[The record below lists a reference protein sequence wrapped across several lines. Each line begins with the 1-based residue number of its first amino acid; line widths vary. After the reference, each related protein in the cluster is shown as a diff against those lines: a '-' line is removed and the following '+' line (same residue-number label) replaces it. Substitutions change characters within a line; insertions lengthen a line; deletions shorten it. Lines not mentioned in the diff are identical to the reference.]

1 MMLCFRAP
9 RLIFR
14 FAACLA
20 FVTAMG
26 VLPMAGMG
34 RAMADTELR
43 FDFAYVEAGLPAPT
57 PEVVVTDLFSD
68 RPVTVVSA
76 EAEEAGEGV
85 ARRVVRLEPDRF
97 DGPYARLRVAV
108 SGLELPSGDSKSG
121 EDIRFAFE
129 MVLRRDLLPEGP
141 VVLRVPVV
149 TTSRRQ
155 AMKPYM
161 TMPDLIEALPD
172 RFFMAQQWMS
182 LYQASA
188 EAVAAAPQG
197 FALHRLIARA
207 VVDFAIATADARRGP
222 VLILPTPELKQ
233 TLELYWA
240 SMPTGQRTHI
250 AAYEDARTILWLDVP
265 LAEEM
270 LRRARRNGIEAP
282 AACAQAREH
291 LDFFA
296 RRAPAEEE
304 AEPVDR
310 LFPAPGTLAG
320 YLEGRRLDILFACTR
335 LRI

>member
-1 MMLCFRAP
+1 MMPMLCQFSDFR
-9 RLIFR
+9 RL
-14 FAACLA
+14 AACLGL
-20 FVTAMG
+20 V
-26 VLPMAGMG
+26 AGLVALSG
-34 RAMADTELR
+34 AEGAARETELR
-43 FDFAYVEAGLPAPT
+43 FDFAFVEPGLPAPV
-57 PEVVVTDLFSD
+57 PEIVVTDLYSD
-68 RPVTVVSA
+68 RPLSVAAVEV
-76 EAEEAGEGV
+76 EAEGV
-85 ARRVVRLEPDRF
+85 ARRVVQLEADRF

-108 SGLELPSGDSKSG
+108 SGLQLPAGDSKSD
-121 EDIRFAFE
+121 EVIRFAFE
-129 MVLRRDLLPEGP
+129 MVLRRDLLPDGP
-141 VVLRVPVV
+141 LEVRIPVV

-161 TMPDLIEALPD
+161 AMPELQEELPD

-233 TLELYWA
+233 TLDLYWA

-250 AAYEDARTILWLDVP
+250 AAYEDARTILWLEVP

-270 LRRARRNGIEAP
+270 LRRARRSGIEAP

-296 RRAPAEEE
+296 RRLPAEEE
-304 AEPVDR
+304 AGRVDR
-310 LFPAPGTLAG
+310 LFPTPGTLAG

>member
-1 MMLCFRAP
+1 MMPMLCQFADFR
-9 RLIFR
+9 RL
-14 FAACLA
+14 AACLGL
-20 FVTAMG
+20 V
-26 VLPMAGMG
+26 AGLVALSG
-34 RAMADTELR
+34 AEGAARETELR
-43 FDFAYVEAGLPAPT
+43 FDFAFVEPGLPAPV
-57 PEVVVTDLFSD
+57 PEIVVTDLYSD
-68 RPVTVVSA
+68 RPLSVATVEV
-76 EAEEAGEGV
+76 EAEGV
-85 ARRVVRLEPDRF
+85 ARRVVQLEADRF

-108 SGLELPSGDSKSG
+108 SGLQLPAGDSKSD
-121 EDIRFAFE
+121 EVIRFAFE
-129 MVLRRDLLPEGP
+129 MVLRRDLLPDGP
-141 VVLRVPVV
+141 LEVRIPVV

-161 TMPDLIEALPD
+161 AMPELQEELPD

-233 TLELYWA
+233 TLDLYWA

-250 AAYEDARTILWLDVP
+250 AAYEDARTILWLEVP

-270 LRRARRNGIEAP
+270 LRRARRSGIEAP

-296 RRAPAEEE
+296 RRLPAEDE
-304 AEPVDR
+304 AGRVDR
-310 LFPAPGTLAG
+310 LFPTPGTLAG

>member
-1 MMLCFRAP
+1 MPMLCLFADFR
-9 RLIFR
+9 RL
-14 FAACLA
+14 AACLGL
-20 FVTAMG
+20 V
-26 VLPMAGMG
+26 AGLVALSG
-34 RAMADTELR
+34 AEGAARETELR
-43 FDFAYVEAGLPAPT
+43 FDFAFVEPGLPAPV
-57 PEVVVTDLFSD
+57 PEIVVTDLYSD
-68 RPVTVVSA
+68 RPLSVAAVEV
-76 EAEEAGEGV
+76 EAEGV
-85 ARRVVRLEPDRF
+85 ARRVVQLEADRF

-108 SGLELPSGDSKSG
+108 SGLQLPAGDSKSD
-121 EDIRFAFE
+121 EVIRFAFE
-129 MVLRRDLLPEGP
+129 MVLRRDLLPDGP
-141 VVLRVPVV
+141 LEVRIPVV

-161 TMPDLIEALPD
+161 AMPELQEELPD

-233 TLELYWA
+233 TLDLYWA

-250 AAYEDARTILWLDVP
+250 AAYEDARTILWLEVP

-270 LRRARRNGIEAP
+270 LRRARRSGIEAP

-296 RRAPAEEE
+296 RRLPAEDE
-304 AEPVDR
+304 AGRVDR
-310 LFPAPGTLAG
+310 LFPSPGTLAG

>member
-1 MMLCFRAP
+1 MPMLCLFADFR
-9 RLIFR
+9 RL
-14 FAACLA
+14 AACLGL
-20 FVTAMG
+20 V
-26 VLPMAGMG
+26 AGLVALSG
-34 RAMADTELR
+34 AEGAARETELR
-43 FDFAYVEAGLPAPT
+43 FDFAFVETGLPAPV
-57 PEVVVTDLFSD
+57 PEIVVTDLYSD
-68 RPVTVVSA
+68 RPLSVATVEA
-76 EAEEAGEGV
+76 EAEGL
-85 ARRVVRLEPDRF
+85 ARRVVLLEADRF

-108 SGLELPSGDSKSG
+108 SGLQLPAGDSKSD
-121 EDIRFAFE
+121 EVIRFAFE
-129 MVLRRDLLPEGP
+129 MVLRRDLLPDGP
-141 VVLRVPVV
+141 LEVRIPVV

-161 TMPDLIEALPD
+161 AMPELQEDLPD

-233 TLELYWA
+233 TLDLYWA

-250 AAYEDARTILWLDVP
+250 AAYEDARTILWLEVP

-270 LRRARRNGIEAP
+270 LRRARRSGIEAP

-296 RRAPAEEE
+296 RRLPAEEE
-304 AEPVDR
+304 AGRVDR
-310 LFPAPGTLAG
+310 LFPSPGTLAG

>member
-1 MMLCFRAP
+1 MPMLCLFADFR
-9 RLIFR
+9 RL
-14 FAACLA
+14 AACIGLVA
-20 FVTAMG
+20 GLVALSG
-26 VLPMAGMG
+26 VEGAA
-34 RAMADTELR
+34 RETELR
-43 FDFAYVEAGLPAPT
+43 FDFAFVEPGLPAPV
-57 PEVVVTDLFSD
+57 PEIVVTDLYSD
-68 RPVTVVSA
+68 RPLSVAAVEG
-76 EAEEAGEGV
+76 EAEGV
-85 ARRVVRLEPDRF
+85 ARRVVQLEADRF

-108 SGLELPSGDSKSG
+108 SGLQLPAGDSKSD
-121 EDIRFAFE
+121 EVIRFAFE
-129 MVLRRDLLPEGP
+129 MVLRRDLLPDGP
-141 VVLRVPVV
+141 LEVRIPVV

-161 TMPDLIEALPD
+161 AMPELQEELPD

-233 TLELYWA
+233 TLDLYWA

-250 AAYEDARTILWLDVP
+250 AAYEDARTILWLEVP

-270 LRRARRNGIEAP
+270 LRRARRSGIEAP

-296 RRAPAEEE
+296 RRLPAEDE
-304 AEPVDR
+304 AGRVDR
-310 LFPAPGTLAG
+310 LFPTPGTLAG

>member
-1 MMLCFRAP
+1 MMTIARFSSDCR
-9 RLIFR
+9 RLFACAGLACTVTLLGAVEAAARETEVR
-14 FAACLA
+14 F
-20 FVTAMG
+20 
-26 VLPMAGMG
+26 
-34 RAMADTELR
+34 E
-43 FDFAYVEAGLPAPT
+43 FAYVETGLPAPV

-68 RPVTVVSA
+68 RPVEVAAVEA
-76 EAEEAGEGV
+76 EAEGMALHV
-85 ARRVVRLEPDRF
+85 LRLEADRF

-108 SGLELPSGDSKSG
+108 SGLQLPAGDSKSG

-129 MVLRRDLLPEGP
+129 MVLRRDLLSDGP
-141 VVLRVPVV
+141 LVVRIPVV

-161 TMPDLIEALPD
+161 AMPELVEELPD

-222 VLILPTPELKQ
+222 ILILPTPELAQ
-233 TLELYWA
+233 TLDLYWS
-240 SMPTGQRTHI
+240 SMPTGKRTHM
-250 AAYEDARTILWLDVP
+250 AAYADARTILWLEVP
-265 LAEEM
+265 LAEDM
-270 LRRARRNGIEAP
+270 LRQARRSGLEAP
-282 AACAQAREH
+282 AACARAREH

-296 RRAPAEEE
+296 RRLPDEDE
-304 AEPVDR
+304 AGRVDR
-310 LFPAPGTLAG
+310 LFPQPGTLAG
-320 YLEGRRLDILFACTR
+320 YLEGRQLDIVFACTR

>member
-1 MMLCFRAP
+1 MMPMLCLFADFR
-9 RLIFR
+9 RL
-14 FAACLA
+14 AACLGL
-20 FVTAMG
+20 V
-26 VLPMAGMG
+26 AGMVALSG
-34 RAMADTELR
+34 AEGAARETELR
-43 FDFAYVEAGLPAPT
+43 FDFAFVEPGLPAPV
-57 PEVVVTDLFSD
+57 PEIVVTDLYSD
-68 RPVTVVSA
+68 RPLSVATVEV
-76 EAEEAGEGV
+76 EAEGV
-85 ARRVVRLEPDRF
+85 ARRVVQLEEDRF

-108 SGLELPSGDSKSG
+108 SGLQLPAGDSKSD
-121 EDIRFAFE
+121 EVIRFAFE
-129 MVLRRDLLPEGP
+129 MVLRRDLLPDGP
-141 VVLRVPVV
+141 LEVRIPVV

-161 TMPDLIEALPD
+161 AMPELQEELPD

-233 TLELYWA
+233 TLDLYWA

-250 AAYEDARTILWLDVP
+250 AAYEDARTILWLEVP

-270 LRRARRNGIEAP
+270 LRRARRSGIEAP

-296 RRAPAEEE
+296 RRLPAEDE
-304 AEPVDR
+304 AGRVDR
-310 LFPAPGTLAG
+310 LFPSPGTLAG

>member
-1 MMLCFRAP
+1 MMPMPRMFSLFRS
-9 RLIFR
+9 L
-14 FAACLA
+14 AACAGLA
-20 FVTAMG
+20 CGAV
-26 VLPMAGMG
+26 VLGAGAASA
-34 RAMADTELR
+34 RETELR
-43 FDFAYVEAGLPAPT
+43 LDFAYQEPGLPAPA
-57 PEVVVTDLFSD
+57 PEVVVTDLYSD
-68 RPVTVVSA
+68 RPVAVVA
-76 EAEEAGEGV
+76 GEAAGEGV
-85 ARRVVRLEPDRF
+85 ASHVLRLEADRF

-108 SGLELPSGDSKSG
+108 SGLELPAGDSKSG

-129 MVLRRDLLPEGP
+129 IVLRRDLLPDGP
-141 VVLRVPVV
+141 VVVRVPVV

-161 TMPDLIEALPD
+161 AMPELVEELPD

-222 VLILPTPELKQ
+222 VLILPTPELAQ

-240 SMPTGQRTHI
+240 SMPTGKRTHM
-250 AAYEDARTILWLDVP
+250 AAYADARTILWLEVP

-270 LRRARRNGIEAP
+270 LRRARQSGIDAP

-296 RRAPAEEE
+296 RRLPSQDE
-304 AEPVDR
+304 AERVDD
-310 LFPAPGTLAG
+310 LFPTPGTLAG
-320 YLEGRRLDILFACTR
+320 YLEGRRLDIVFACAR